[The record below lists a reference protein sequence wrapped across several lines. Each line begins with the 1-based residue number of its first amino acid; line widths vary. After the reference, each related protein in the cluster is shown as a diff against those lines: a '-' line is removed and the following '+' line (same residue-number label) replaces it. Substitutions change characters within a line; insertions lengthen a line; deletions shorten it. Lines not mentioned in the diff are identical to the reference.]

1 MTNFTDTKLVSLI
14 RKDLQETLDLLT
26 SGNVGVE
33 KYWQYVGKI
42 ILSRQVLGRMGH
54 KLYIKVYVEEEGV

>member
-1 MTNFTDTKLVSLI
+1 MDFTDTKLVDLI

-26 SGNVGVE
+26 GGNVGVE

-42 ILSRQVLGRMGH
+42 ILCRQVLGRMGH
-54 KLYIKVYVEEEGV
+54 KLYIKVFVEVEGV